1 MIKSRNFVYFRIT
14 QRMIQL
20 RIIIVMVRDFINH
33 ELLNFEW
40 KRWIGHMS
48 ENIYIGVDLGG
59 TAIKVGICNQAGEL
73 LHTYEG
79 PTEKEKS
86 SDAVIGNIEKYVRY
100 IVEQSPYE
108 WDQVVGVG
116 AGVAGFTDVRAG
128 VILMAPNINFQNVP
142 IRAILEERLGKTIRI
157 DNDANVAALGEAW
170 SGAGKGITDCVCYT
184 LGTGVGGG
192 IIVNGHIYQ
201 GFSGLAGE
209 IGHISVV
216 PDLEAIK
223 CGCGKMGCLETVS
236 SATGIVRMAVEAVER
251 GDHTSLSA
259 IEKVSAKDIFD
270 AAKAGDEVSIRIINR
285 AAFYLGKSMAA
296 VAATLN
302 PERFIIGGGVS
313 KAGDILFNEIRRVFA
328 ELTPEPLQRGVEIIP
343 AKLGN
348 DAGIVGAAGLLL
360 R

>member
-1 MIKSRNFVYFRIT
+1 
-14 QRMIQL
+14 
-20 RIIIVMVRDFINH
+20 
-33 ELLNFEW
+33 
-40 KRWIGHMS
+40 MS
-48 ENIYIGVDLGG
+48 ENIYVGVDLGG
-59 TAIKVGICNQAGEL
+59 TAIKVGICNHEGEL

-79 PTEKEKS
+79 PTEKDKGT
-86 SDAVIGNIEKYVRY
+86 DVVIDNIVKYVRL
-100 IVEQSPYE
+100 IVEQSPYS
-108 WDQVVGVG
+108 WDQLVGVG
-116 AGVAGFTDVRAG
+116 AGVAGFTDLRAG
-128 VILMAPNINFQNVP
+128 VILLAPNIGFRDVP

-170 SGAGKGITDCVCYT
+170 SGAGKGVNDCVCYT

-192 IIVNGHIYQ
+192 IIINGKIYQ
-201 GFSGLAGE
+201 GFAGLAGE

-216 PDLEAIK
+216 PDLEAIQ

-236 SATGIVRMAVEAVER
+236 SATGIIRMAVEAVER
-251 GDHTSLSA
+251 GDYTSLSG
-259 IEKVSAKDIFD
+259 IEQITAKDIFD
-270 AAKAGDEVSIRIINR
+270 AAKAGDEVSIRIVNR

-313 KAGDILFNEIRRVFA
+313 KAGDILFSKIREVFA
-328 ELTPEPLQRGVEIIP
+328 ELTPSPLQQGVEIIP